1 MSLSIN
7 VLKKDS
13 VSNKYKIT
21 CPSDII
27 KLDEIQEI
35 RNAYQE
41 YFFFI
46 GLDRANNLRTISL
59 LGIGPSNGIN
69 INSRDIVR
77 TALITNSERI
87 ILVHNHPANS
97 LKPSLEDLNLT
108 NQINKVIKVFNI
120 ELLDHIIVT
129 EDKYAS
135 MKKLE
140 VIDKNYTNKNIEMM
154 EKALLLEEN
163 KKLKQELQN
172 YKQKQLEEDEEEL
185 EE

>member
-1 MSLSIN
+1 MSLSID
-7 VLKKDS
+7 VLKKNA
-13 VSNKYKIT
+13 VENKYKIT
-21 CPSDII
+21 CATDAI

-46 GLDRANNLRTISL
+46 GLDRANNFRTINL
-59 LGIGPSNGIN
+59 LGIGPSNCIN

-87 ILVHNHPANS
+87 ILVHNHPSDS
-97 LKPSLEDLNLT
+97 LRPSAEDIKLT
-108 NQINKVIKVFNI
+108 NHINKVIKVFNI

-129 EDKYAS
+129 EDKHVS

-140 VIDKNYTNKNIEMM
+140 VIDKNYTDKNIEMM
-154 EKALLLEEN
+154 EKILLLEEN
-163 KKLKQELQN
+163 KKLKQELLDI
-172 YKQKQLEEDEEEL
+172 KEKQLEEDEETL
-185 EE
+185 

>member
-108 NQINKVIKVFNI
+108 NQINSVIKVFNI

-154 EKALLLEEN
+154 EKILLLEEN

-172 YKQKQLEEDEEEL
+172 YKEKQLEEDEEEML
-185 EE
+185 

>member
-108 NQINKVIKVFNI
+108 NQINSVIKVFNI

-140 VIDKNYTNKNIEMM
+140 VIDKNYTNKNIGMM
-154 EKALLLEEN
+154 EKILLLEEN

-172 YKQKQLEEDEEEL
+172 YKEKQLEEDEEEIL
-185 EE
+185 

>member
-1 MSLSIN
+1 M
-7 VLKKDS
+7 
-13 VSNKYKIT
+13 
-21 CPSDII
+21 DII
-27 KLDEIQEI
+27 RLDEIQEI

-108 NQINKVIKVFNI
+108 NQINSVIKVFNI

-129 EDKYAS
+129 EDNDAS

-140 VIDKNYTNKNIEMM
+140 VIDKNYTNKNIEKM

>member
-108 NQINKVIKVFNI
+108 NQINSVIKVFNI

>member
-1 MSLSIN
+1 MSISIN

-21 CPSDII
+21 CPMDII

-108 NQINKVIKVFNI
+108 NQINSVIKVFNI

-140 VIDKNYTNKNIEMM
+140 VINKNYTNKNIEIM

-172 YKQKQLEEDEEEL
+172 YKEKQLEEDEEEL

>member
-108 NQINKVIKVFNI
+108 NQINSVIKVFNI

-154 EKALLLEEN
+154 EKILLLEEN

-172 YKQKQLEEDEEEL
+172 YKEKQLEEDEEEIL
-185 EE
+185 